1 MWHSWTTCTGY
12 DQECS
17 WWAKLRHAADHHE
30 RLVALCDDFR
40 SRKPFEVVEKETPDP
55 RVTMFVFWQYE
66 PIPNDI
72 SLAVGDVLHCLR
84 SALDSLVYGIVEGE
98 VGAPTE
104 QQERACQ
111 FPIEATPVG
120 FDNFIGGHGCAQN
133 STATRCVQRCARCSP
148 STGLSTP
155 SSNSPR
161 STCPKDTKTL
171 LSMIVSGFANLDA
184 SNFFP
189 PAAAICRSSMSL
201 STVWP
206 SGTSAG
212 AASDRYL
219 SNILKHRRLAAESIR
234 AEFGRLDL
242 LVNNAGI
249 SNTRRGGF
257 TMQEYANESKAS
269 TASLEEIRAVW
280 DVTSSAW
287 SPSTRPCCCCESRR
301 TPASSTCRAESDR
314 SRRMRTRT
322 TPTTRCSDRSIRR
335 PRRRSTR

>member
-1 MWHSWTTCTGY
+1 MR
-12 DQECS
+12 
-17 WWAKLRHAADHHE
+17 AKLYSHPLRAALREVQPFYWLEYTKQQLPEIDVPE
-30 RLVALCDDFR
+30 GYEDPPLDDRLWLR
-40 SRKPFEVVEKETPDP
+40 ESR
-55 RVTMFVFWQYE
+55 RVQ
-66 PIPNDI
+66 
-72 SLAVGDVLHCLR
+72 
-84 SALDSLVYGIVEGE
+84 
-98 VGAPTE
+98 
-104 QQERACQ
+104 
-111 FPIEATPVG
+111 
-120 FDNFIGGHGCAQN
+120 
-133 STATRCVQRCARCSP
+133 
-148 STGLSTP
+148 
-155 SSNSPR
+155 
-161 STCPKDTKTL
+161 L
-171 LSMIVSGFANLDA
+171 L
-184 SNFFP
+184 P